1 MWVGGGFAPWICS
14 IGASESSAASLQPSF
29 LQGDSHLCP
38 ARSPSLPN
46 EATQAW
52 ACRDTWWLPASLR
65 GRKIPGAARELRDC
79 PAGAQGGIV
88 AGFGFCAA
96 PRASRKQPC
105 LQGSSSSNRACEQGT
120 ANPPGADGGACLL
133 CSFST
138 GRSQGQGHNVQR
150 AELALDTGQPVPVKA
165 GNAVGAGPSEK
176 RRGGNSESLP
186 TGHPPPL
193 CVLPRRKLSA

>member
-1 MWVGGGFAPWICS
+1 MPVSPALLL
-14 IGASESSAASLQPSF
+14 SSPPFCRATVT
-29 LQGDSHLCP
+29 P
-38 ARSPSLPN
+38 ARPDPHPFRMKQPKRGLAGTPGGCQPHCGAGRSLG
-46 EATQAW
+46 
-52 ACRDTWWLPASLR
+52 LR
-65 GRKIPGAARELRDC
+65 GSCVIAPPE
-79 PAGAQGGIV
+79 PGGIV

-193 CVLPRRKLSA
+193 CVLPRRELSA